1 MTRSRLTGD
10 QVIPALYDQTTLH
23 PIGLIAVFL
32 LGIATLV
39 VPRRYALAPMLIMAC
54 FISPAQRIVI
64 ASLDFNLLRIM
75 VLFGWLR
82 VIVFAEI
89 RRLEWKRIDT
99 IVILWVVIAT
109 VVVTLR
115 EATAAAFIYRLG
127 LSFDALG
134 MYFLFRL
141 LIQSWKDLETM
152 MLVAAIISIPV
163 AAVFLIELS
172 TGRNMFAIFG
182 GVPEITVVREGR
194 LRCRGPFSHPILA
207 GCFWA
212 VMMPLIGGLW
222 WSGRWARWFAPIGLV
237 ASAIVVFSTASD
249 TPISAVLAGAL
260 AAALFPLRRSMRW
273 IRWSTVLGLVALQ
286 IVMTNPIWHLFV
298 RVQLVHG
305 STGWYRFKMID
316 GFLRN
321 FSEWWILGTKDY
333 SKLWPQPFDSITNQF
348 VLEGVEGGLVTLT
361 LFVVLLALGFHGVGR
376 IVRSVR
382 NSKSRQIMAWM
393 LGAALFAHCAS
404 FLAVS
409 YFGQIV
415 MILFLTLA
423 AIASLSPPD
432 RRLVT
437 ARTRARQR
445 SSRVSKSTFPQL
457 AHPPIPVRTCRSAD
471 ESPA

>member
-1 MTRSRLTGD
+1 MTLSRLTGD
-10 QVIPALYDQTTLH
+10 QAIQSWYDQTTLH

-32 LGIATLV
+32 LGVATLV

-82 VIVFAEI
+82 IAVFAET
-89 RRLEWKRIDT
+89 RRLAWKPIDT
-99 IVILWVVIAT
+99 IVIVWAVIAT

-127 LSFDALG
+127 LTFDTLG

-141 LIQSWKDLETM
+141 LIQSWKDLEKL

-172 TGRNMFAIFG
+172 TGRNMFAVFG

-212 VMMPLIGGLW
+212 ALMPLIGALW
-222 WSGRWARWFAPIGLV
+222 WSGRRVRWLAPVGLV

-249 TPISAVLAGAL
+249 TPISAVIAGAL
-260 AAALFPLRRSMRW
+260 AAAFFPLRRSMRW

-286 IVMTNPIWHLFV
+286 IVMTNPIWHLFA
-298 RVQLVHG
+298 RIQLVHG

-316 GFLRN
+316 GFIRN
-321 FSEWWILGTKDY
+321 FGEWWMLGTRDY
-333 SKLWPQPFDSITNQF
+333 SKLWAHEFDSITNQF
-348 VLEGVEGGLVTLT
+348 VLEGVEGGLLT
-361 LFVVLLALGFHGVGR
+361 LALFVAVLALGFQGVGR
-376 IVRSVR
+376 IGRLVR
-382 NSKSRQIMAWM
+382 NSRSRQIMAWM
-393 LGAALFAHCAS
+393 LGASLFAHCAS

-415 MILFLTLA
+415 MIFCLTLA
-423 AIASLSPPD
+423 TIASLSPTG
-432 RRLVT
+432 RRFATV
-437 ARTRARQR
+437 RSRARQR
-445 SSRVSKSTFPQL
+445 SSRASRPTFPQL
-457 AHPPIPVRTCRSAD
+457 THPPIPARACQSVDGSA
-471 ESPA
+471 A

>member
-10 QVIPALYDQTTLH
+10 QAIQSWYDQTTLH

-32 LGIATLV
+32 LGVATLV

-82 VIVFAEI
+82 VAVFAET
-89 RRLEWKRIDT
+89 RRLGWKPIDT
-99 IVILWVVIAT
+99 IVILWTVIAT

-115 EATAAAFIYRLG
+115 EGTTAAFIYRLG
-127 LSFDALG
+127 LTFDALG

-141 LIQSWKDLETM
+141 LIQSWKDLEKL

-172 TGRNMFAIFG
+172 TGHNMFAVFG

-194 LRCRGPFSHPILA
+194 LRCRGPFPHPILA

-212 VMMPLIGGLW
+212 ALMPLIGALW
-222 WSGRWARWFAPIGLV
+222 WNGRRVRWLAPVGLV

-249 TPISAVLAGAL
+249 TPISAVMAGAL

-273 IRWSTVLGLVALQ
+273 IRWSMVLGLVALQ
-286 IVMTNPIWHLFV
+286 IVMTNPIWHLFT
-298 RVQLVHG
+298 RIQLVHG

-316 GFLRN
+316 GFIRN
-321 FSEWWILGTKDY
+321 FSEWWLLGTRDY
-333 SKLWPQPFDSITNQF
+333 SKLWAHPFDSITNQF
-348 VLEGVEGGLVTLT
+348 VLEGVEGGLLTLA
-361 LFVVLLALGFHGVGR
+361 LFVVLLTLGFHGVGR
-376 IVRSVR
+376 IGRLVRKSR
-382 NSKSRQIMAWM
+382 SRQIMAWM
-393 LGAALFAHCAS
+393 LGASLFAHCAS

-415 MILFLTLA
+415 MILYLTLA
-423 AIASLSPPD
+423 AIASLSPTG
-432 RRLVT
+432 RRFATV
-437 ARTRARQR
+437 RSRARQR
-445 SSRVSKSTFPQL
+445 SSRASKPTFPQL
-457 AHPPIPVRTCRSAD
+457 THPPIPARACQSAD
-471 ESPA
+471 GSPA